1 MSDQKTKYVLAID
14 LGTSGPK
21 VALVS
26 SDLQAIAE
34 TFEPISTQLLENGGA
49 EQDPEEWQ
57 QAIDRAVK
65 NLLGQN
71 LVTREDIVAVG
82 CTAQWSG
89 TVPVD
94 DEGRPLARAIIW
106 MDSRGVEQI
115 RELNRGILKIEGYN
129 ARKIARW
136 LRLTGGAPGHSGKDP
151 VAHILYLK
159 ATQPDL
165 YARTHKFLEPKDYLN
180 LWLTGRF
187 VSTHEAMTLHWVT
200 DNRSIDQIQYDRQ
213 LLKITG
219 LEREKLPDMI
229 RSTDIVGNLR
239 PEIAHKWG
247 LPETVK
253 VIGGTPDFHAVI
265 IGAGAV
271 RDFDPCLCIGTSTF
285 LSCHYPNKKT
295 DIFHNIAALP
305 AGIPGK
311 YVIMNEQEISGGALE
326 FLKNNILFSNEDPT
340 APDSG
345 QDIYELFDTLAAS
358 VEPGTDGL
366 IFTPWLYGER
376 TPVEDA
382 FVRGGFYNM
391 KLTTTRAHL
400 VRAVMEGVAY
410 NTRWLLKYV
419 EKLAGRRF
427 PAINMVGGGAL
438 SSVWCQIFADVLQRE
453 IRQVKEPR
461 YANVMGAASLAL
473 VAAGLLT
480 WEDIPA
486 KVLIDKVFKPQAR
499 TAPTYD
505 RMFKAFLDIYR
516 CNRAIYT
523 ALNRKR

>member
-1 MSDQKTKYVLAID
+1 VSAQKKKYVLAID

-21 VALVS
+21 AALVS
-26 SDLQAIAE
+26 SDYEAVA
-34 TFEPISTQLLENGGA
+34 TAFEPIKTHLLESGGA
-49 EQDPEEWQ
+49 EQDTAEWR

-65 NLLGQN
+65 SLLEQG
-71 LVTREDIVAVG
+71 LVPREDIIAVG

-89 TVPVD
+89 AVPVD
-94 DEGRPLARAIIW
+94 REGRPLAGAIIW

-115 RELNRGILKIEGYN
+115 RELNRAALKIEGYHP
-129 ARKIARW
+129 RKIARW

-159 ATQPDL
+159 AKHPEL
-165 YARTHKFLEPKDYLN
+165 YARTYKFLEPKDYLN

-200 DNRSIDQIQYDRQ
+200 DNRKIDEIRYDRQ
-213 LLKITG
+213 LLQMTG
-219 LEREKLPDMI
+219 LEREKLPEMI
-229 RSTDIVGNLR
+229 RSTDIVGTLR
-239 PEIAHKWG
+239 PEIAGRWG
-247 LPETVK
+247 FSEKVK

-285 LSCHYPNKKT
+285 LSCHYPRKKT

-311 YVIMNEQEISGGALE
+311 YLVMNEQEISGGALE
-326 FLKNNILFSNEDPT
+326 FLKNNVLFSAGAPNDP
-340 APDSG
+340 SGG
-345 QDIYELFDTLAAS
+345 QDVYALFDHLAAS
-358 VEPGTDGL
+358 VEPGSDGL

-382 FVRGGFYNM
+382 FVRGGFFNM

-427 PAINMVGGGAL
+427 KAINMVGGGAL
-438 SSVWCQIFADVLQRE
+438 SAVWCQIFADVLQRE
-453 IRQVKEPR
+453 IRQMKEPR
-461 YANVMGAASLAL
+461 YANVMGAAALAL
-473 VAAGLLT
+473 VAHKLIT
-480 WEDIPA
+480 WEEIA
-486 KVLIDKVFKPQAR
+486 DKVVVNRIFQPQPAN
-499 TAPTYD
+499 APAYD
-505 RMFKAFLDIYR
+505 RMFNAFLDIYR
-516 CNRAIYT
+516 RNRRIY
-523 ALNRKR
+523 ARLNGR

>member
-1 MSDQKTKYVLAID
+1 MPKQKKKYVLAID

-26 SDLQAIAE
+26 SDFEPVATA
-34 TFEPISTQLLENGGA
+34 FEPIATHLLENGGA
-49 EQDPEEWQ
+49 EQDPVEWQ
-57 QAIDRAVK
+57 QAIDRAVQR
-65 NLLGQN
+65 LLGQD
-71 LVTREDIVAVG
+71 LVAREDIFAAG

-94 DEGRPLARAIIW
+94 PEGRPLTRAIIW

-115 RELNRGILKIEGYN
+115 RDLNRGALKIEGYN
-129 ARKIARW
+129 PRKIARW

-159 ATQPDL
+159 AKHPDL
-165 YARTHKFLEPKDYLN
+165 YALTYKFLEPKDYLN

-200 DNRSIDQIQYDRQ
+200 DNRKIDQIRYDRQ
-213 LLKITG
+213 LLQITG
-219 LEREKLPDMI
+219 LEHEKLPEMI
-229 RSTDIVGNLR
+229 RSTDLVGTLKSD
-239 PEIAHKWG
+239 IASKWG
-247 LPETVK
+247 LSEKVK

-265 IGAGAV
+265 IGAGAI
-271 RDFDPCLCIGTSTF
+271 RDYDPCLCIGTSTF
-285 LSCHYPNKKT
+285 LSCHYPRKKT

-326 FLKNNILFSNEDPT
+326 FLKNNILFPMDDLI
-340 APDSG
+340 APSG
-345 QDIYELFDTLAAS
+345 GQNVYALLDALAAS
-358 VEPGTDGL
+358 VEPGSDGL

-427 PAINMVGGGAL
+427 TAINTVGGGAL
-438 SSVWCQIFADVLQRE
+438 SVVWCQILADVLQRE

-461 YANVMGAASLAL
+461 YANVMGAAALAL
-473 VAAGLLT
+473 VAEQMMT
-480 WEDIPA
+480 WEEIAA
-486 KVLIDKVFKPQAR
+486 KALISRVFKPQPAN
-499 TAPTYD
+499 APVYD
-505 RMFKAFLDIYR
+505 RMFKAFLDIY
-516 CNRAIYT
+516 NRNKGIY
-523 ALNRKR
+523 AQLNGK

>member
-1 MSDQKTKYVLAID
+1 MPDQKKKYVLAID

-21 VALVS
+21 AALVS
-26 SDLQAIAE
+26 SDFEPVATA
-34 TFEPISTQLLENGGA
+34 FEPIKTYLLENGGA
-49 EQDPEEWQ
+49 EQDTAEWRR
-57 QAIDRAVK
+57 AIDRAVRS
-65 NLLGQN
+65 LLEQD
-71 LVTREDIVAVG
+71 LVPREDIIAVG

-89 TVPVD
+89 TVPVGT
-94 DEGRPLARAIIW
+94 EGRPLARAVIW

-115 RELNRGILKIEGYN
+115 RELNRAALKIEGYHP
-129 ARKIARW
+129 RKVARW

-187 VSTHEAMTLHWVT
+187 VSTHETMALHWVT
-200 DNRSIDQIQYDRQ
+200 DNRTIDHIRYDRQ
-213 LLKITG
+213 LLQMTG
-219 LEREKLPDMI
+219 LEREKLPEMI
-229 RSTDIVGNLR
+229 RSTDFVGTLR
-239 PEIAHKWG
+239 TTLARQWG
-247 LPETVK
+247 LSDQVK

-285 LSCHYPNKKT
+285 LSCHYPRKKT
-295 DIFHNIAALP
+295 DILHNIAALP

-326 FLKNNILFSNEDPT
+326 FLKNNVLFPADELA
-340 APDSG
+340 APADG
-345 QDIYELFDTLAAS
+345 QDVYALFDTLAAG
-358 VEPGTDGL
+358 VEPGSDGL
-366 IFTPWLYGER
+366 VFTPWLYGER

-427 PAINMVGGGAL
+427 TAINMVGGGAL
-438 SSVWCQIFADVLQRE
+438 SPVWCQIFADVLQRE

-461 YANVMGAASLAL
+461 YANVMGAAALAL
-473 VAAGLLT
+473 VALGRIS
-480 WEDIPA
+480 WEEIPE
-486 KVLIDKVFKPQAR
+486 KVMISRGFQPQ
-499 TAPTYD
+499 TANAQVYD
-505 RMFKAFLDIYR
+505 RMFKAFLTIYR
-516 CNRAIYT
+516 LNRSLYAR
-523 ALNRKR
+523 LNRK